1 MQVLLSSVKHLKKY
15 SLWFLGLCIVF
26 ITVLSS
32 AVTPP
37 ADKVTLKED
46 AETYTMDNGLIKV
59 RISKVTGDLVS
70 FRYKDME
77 LFEADRPDN
86 FIPQKTG
93 DEPANNPN
101 WRSPTITGSQHGYWS
116 HDVMGVKGSAPS
128 IPSVTIDPAKNGGA
142 IAEISLKA
150 ISKGRK
156 MGTGPGA
163 PRDGNMAVDIEIRY
177 TLERGATGIY
187 TYCIFNHPAEY
198 PAGQMVEARYCAK
211 LAAFF
216 DWMSIAKDVD
226 QHFPKGL
233 DEGDKYV
240 YTTNQADNPAFGW
253 SSTTKKVG
261 LFFINPSMEYM
272 SGGPTKMEL
281 TGHRNTDAVAA
292 PCVLNYWRSSHYG
305 GAEANV
311 AEGEHWQK
319 VVGPFFIYANAG
331 ETPKAIYDDARTQAE
346 KEIAKWPFTWVNGV
360 DYPKAKERAVVK
372 GKLVLNDIK
381 KMTAFKNLQVGLT
394 PGEYVSP
401 RPDAGPKVMTN
412 WQRDA
417 KFYQFWTRGKADGSF
432 EIAKVRPGNYTLY
445 AFTDGVLGEFMKA
458 GVVVE
463 KGKSL
468 DLGKLEWTPVR
479 NGKQLWE
486 IGIPNRNASEFR
498 GVDNRRD
505 PAVSLKY
512 ATLFPDDV
520 NYTIGKSDYSQDWYY
535 QHIPHS
541 IDPEAKPLPYRG
553 VSGKARA
560 TPYTI
565 SFDLPS
571 APAGKAILRLAICG
585 TGTPTAAI
593 EMNGKPAGK
602 LEGLRPDGVITR
614 HGTQGIWYEKTVEID
629 ASLMVKGIN
638 TLKIIVPEGS
648 PNNGL
653 VYDYI
658 RLELADNTMAMGK
671 N

>member
-1 MQVLLSSVKHLKKY
+1 MRYSSWLLAFCIVPGILLLSAV
-15 SLWFLGLCIVF
+15 
-26 ITVLSS
+26 S
-32 AVTPP
+32 APG
-37 ADKVTLKED
+37 DKVTLKED
-46 AETYTMDNGLIKV
+46 AETYTMDNGMIKV

-77 LFEADRPDN
+77 LFEANRPED
-86 FIPQKTG
+86 FIPEKTG
-93 DEPANNPN
+93 DEPPNNPN

-128 IPSVTIDPAKNGGA
+128 IPSVTINPANNGGA

-163 PRDGNMAVDIEIRY
+163 PKDGNMAVDIEIRY
-177 TLERGATGIY
+177 TLERGATGVY
-187 TYCIFNHPAEY
+187 TYCIFNHPANY
-198 PAGQMVEARYCAK
+198 PAGQMVEARYCVK
-211 LAAFF
+211 LASFF

-226 QHFPKGL
+226 HRYPKDL

-240 YTTNQADNPAFGW
+240 YTANQTDNPAFGW

-281 TGHRNTDAVAA
+281 MGHRNTDAVAA

-305 GAEANV
+305 GAEVNI
-311 AEGEHWQK
+311 AEGEQWQK
-319 VVGPFFIYANAG
+319 VVGPFLIYANAG
-331 ETPKAIYDDARTQAE
+331 ETPKAIYDDARLQAAKE
-346 KEIAKWPFTWVNGV
+346 KSKWPFAWVDGT
-360 DYPKAKERAVVK
+360 DYPKAKDRATVE

-381 KMTAFKNLQVGLT
+381 KMPAFKNLQVGLT
-394 PGEYVSP
+394 ADEYVSP
-401 RPDAGPKVMTN
+401 RTEPGPKVMTN

-417 KFYQFWTRGKADGSF
+417 KFYQFWAKGNADGGF
-432 EIAKVRPGNYTLY
+432 EIEKVRPGNYTLY
-445 AFTDGVLGEFMKA
+445 AFTDGVLGEFVKT

-463 KGKSL
+463 KGKRL
-468 DLGKLEWTPVR
+468 DLGKLEWKPLR
-479 NGKQLWE
+479 NGRQLWE
-486 IGIPNRNASEFR
+486 IGIPNRNASEFM
-498 GVDNRRD
+498 GADNRRD
-505 PAVSLKY
+505 PTVSLKY

-520 NYTIGKSDYSQDWYY
+520 NYIIGKSDYSKDWYF
-535 QHIPHS
+535 QHVPHS
-541 IDPEAKPLPYRG
+541 IDPEAKPLPFRG
-553 VSGKARA
+553 VSGKGRA

-571 APAGKAILRLAICG
+571 APAGKAIFRIAICG
-585 TGTPTAAI
+585 TGTSTAAI
-593 EMNGKPAGK
+593 EVNGKSAGK

-614 HGTQGIWYEKTVEID
+614 HGSQGIWYEKAVEFD
-629 ASLMVKGIN
+629 ASLMMKGVN

-658 RLELADNTMAMGK
+658 RLELADNSMAMAK
-671 N
+671 